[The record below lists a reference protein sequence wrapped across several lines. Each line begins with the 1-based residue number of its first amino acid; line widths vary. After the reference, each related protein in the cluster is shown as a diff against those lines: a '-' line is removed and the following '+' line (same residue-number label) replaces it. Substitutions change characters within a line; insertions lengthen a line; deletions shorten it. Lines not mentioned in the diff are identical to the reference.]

1 MNKMTKYM
9 TTTSPTTT
17 KAELKFLKYIKTLE
31 VINYR
36 KEEQGVYV
44 SKKETEIKFFP
55 CPKFNCKGILNSLES
70 EIRIYKSKGE
80 PETASYS
87 FGIAAKWLLKID

>member
-1 MNKMTKYM
+1 MTKYM

-44 SKKETEIKFFP
+44 SKKEIKKSSFLALSSTAK
-55 CPKFNCKGILNSLES
+55 KFLTVLNQ
-70 EIRIYKSKGE
+70 R
-80 PETASYS
+80 
-87 FGIAAKWLLKID
+87 